1 MTKKPVTTSLAPAAI
16 GPYSQGIDAGNLVF
30 TSGQLPIDVETGVQE
45 KECIAKATTLVLRN
59 IESVLAAAGTT
70 MDKVVKTTIYL
81 ANFADFKAMNE
92 AYQEFFKENP
102 PARTTIEAAKLPLD
116 ALVEIEAIAI
126 K

>member
-1 MTKKPVTTSLAPAAI
+1 
-16 GPYSQGIDAGNLVF
+16 
-30 TSGQLPIDVETGVQE
+30 VQE